1 VVVGLFVVLQTVN
14 LVENHFLTEGLVEGA
29 VVVVG
34 VDLQP
39 EDCRLL
45 VLLEALARVEQ
56 RRVREQQ
63 QQLYTKNHQSWH
75 QSPSKGWYLRREP
88 TQVLVKVGSVDFQQD
103 FTRQPCLGLSA
114 TPRKASGF
122 DHSYRQQSYSLNTPY
137 VSTFN
142 APLTNEPYS
151 KILGDFNLIHVNPY
165 FSDSASLPA
174 TITHG
179 LWLSLAA
186 TRCYVEM
193 LKIL

>member
-63 QQLYTKNHQSWH
+63 QQLYTNLVVRAIAGTAWQVRVPPWGQGPKHLTWPNLAQ
-75 QSPSKGWYLRREP
+75 PLSKG
-88 TQVLVKVGSVDFQQD
+88 
-103 FTRQPCLGLSA
+103 
-114 TPRKASGF
+114 
-122 DHSYRQQSYSLNTPY
+122 
-137 VSTFN
+137 
-142 APLTNEPYS
+142 
-151 KILGDFNLIHVNPY
+151 
-165 FSDSASLPA
+165 
-174 TITHG
+174 
-179 LWLSLAA
+179 
-186 TRCYVEM
+186 
-193 LKIL
+193 